1 MKIIKGGAVIDVFVS
16 GNKTKADK
24 KVFLRRIDH
33 TQRQKTTQFVIVK
46 MMTTSRP
53 ERFVILSLG
62 KTMPGILLQ
71 TTVCHHDDDHV
82 DSDDDDSGDS
92 DDFEIRF

>member
-1 MKIIKGGAVIDVFVS
+1 MCSCQG
-16 GNKTKADK
+16 TKLRRIK
-24 KVFLRRIDH
+24 KVFPRRIDH
-33 TQRQKTTQFVIVK
+33 TQRQKTTQFVIVE
-46 MMTTSRP
+46 MMTTSRL
-53 ERFVILSLG
+53 ERFVILGLG

-92 DDFEIRF
+92 DDFEIARF